1 MYYIGIDLGG
11 TNIAAG
17 IVDENRKIICTDSKP
32 TLSTRHYSEI
42 VKDMADLCSELI
54 DKAELT
60 VSDISGIGIGSPG
73 TIDNKNGVVVYANNL
88 GWYDVPLAAELNK
101 YINVPINIE
110 NDANAAAYG
119 EFVEC
124 GGDVDSFVEIGRA
137 HV

>member
-54 DKAELT
+54 DKAGLT
-60 VSDISGIGIGSPG
+60 VSDISGIGIGSPEQSTTKTVLLYMLTTWAG
-73 TIDNKNGVVVYANNL
+73 MTF
-88 GWYDVPLAAELNK
+88 PLQRN
-101 YINVPINIE
+101 
-110 NDANAAAYG
+110 
-119 EFVEC
+119 
-124 GGDVDSFVEIGRA
+124 STST
-137 HV
+137 